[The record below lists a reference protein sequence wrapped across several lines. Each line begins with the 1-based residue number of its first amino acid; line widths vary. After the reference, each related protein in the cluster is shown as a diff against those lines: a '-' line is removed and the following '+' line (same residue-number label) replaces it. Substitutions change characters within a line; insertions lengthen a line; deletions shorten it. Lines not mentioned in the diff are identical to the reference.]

1 MKFIRYFTVGMTFL
15 LFSFL
20 FIPTTSQAEN
30 GDTYEVGNTALNV
43 RSAPAAGAEIIGELH
58 EGDTVVAF
66 QEQYGWVQ
74 TYYGGEEA
82 WVAQHH
88 LVPVNNSVEN
98 KTLASETV
106 SETITVTANN
116 VRVRSGPGTNHTII
130 GSTGSGDTYNTTETA
145 GDWHKISLDNGST
158 GWIAAWL
165 TDAATSTEEV
175 TAPTSSESNDTADGA
190 KNSSGSLEGYTIVL
204 DPGHGGKD
212 PGAIGLNGI
221 YEKNLTM
228 STTDKVETHLLDAGA
243 NVTVTRTGDYFIPLD
258 SRTQISHENNAD
270 AFISLHY
277 DAFPILSV
285 NGVTT
290 YFHSN
295 ETDRHLAEEI
305 QASLASAVNFQNRG
319 VIQGH
324 YRVLRNNNA
333 PSVVTELGF
342 ITNQSD
348 LATVQTAAYQN
359 NVAQAITNGLKNYFD
374 E

>member
-1 MKFIRYFTVGMTFL
+1 MKFIRYFTVGMAFL
-15 LFSFL
+15 LFLFL
-20 FIPTTSQAEN
+20 FIPTSQAEN
-30 GDTYEVGNTALNV
+30 GDTYEVSNTVNV
-43 RSAPAAGAEIIGELH
+43 RNAPAAGAEIIGMLSK
-58 EGDTVVAF
+58 GDTIVAF
-66 QEQYGWVQ
+66 QEQHGWVQ
-74 TYYGGEEA
+74 TYYAGEEA
-82 WVAQHH
+82 WVAKHH
-88 LVPVNNSVEN
+88 LFPIVSSVD
-98 KTLASETV
+98 TVASENA
-106 SETITVTANN
+106 SEKITVTANN
-116 VRVRSGPGTNHTII
+116 VHIRTGPSTNHTII
-130 GSTGSGDTYNTTETA
+130 GRAAYGDTYNTLDTA
-145 GDWHKISLDNGST
+145 GDWHKVSLANGST

-165 TDAATSTEEV
+165 TDSTTSSEETV
-175 TAPTSSESNDTADGA
+175 AAPTSSESNDTAA
-190 KNSSGSLEGYTIVL
+190 ENENSSGSLEGYTIVL

-221 YEKNLTM
+221 YEKDLAI

-258 SRTQISHENNAD
+258 ERTQISHGNNAD

-295 ETDRHLAEEI
+295 GTDRHLAEEI
-305 QASLASAVNFQNRG
+305 QASLASKVNLQDRG
-319 VIQGH
+319 VLQGD

-333 PSVVTELGF
+333 PSVITELGF

-348 LATVQTAAYQN
+348 LATVQTADYQN
-359 NVAQAITNGLKNYFD
+359 NVAQAITNGLKNYFN